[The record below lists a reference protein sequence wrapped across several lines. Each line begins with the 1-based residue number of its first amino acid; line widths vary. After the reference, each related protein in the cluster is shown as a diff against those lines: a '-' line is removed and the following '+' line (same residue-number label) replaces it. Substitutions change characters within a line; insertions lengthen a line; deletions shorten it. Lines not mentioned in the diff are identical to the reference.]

1 MAGGSK
7 IKIKGGVAS
16 KGEALVVDGALL
28 VTDVGAGAG
37 GAVRFLQ
44 NFSGQDSGSGVISVN
59 VMGAASATRE
69 LGIPIV
75 GAHQTRNVAVRI
87 RRDAAA
93 APGSWTLRLFRNDI
107 EVATF
112 TVATT

>member
-7 IKIKGGVAS
+7 IKIKGGVAG
-16 KGEALVVDGALL
+16 KGEALVIDGALL
-28 VTDVGAGAG
+28 VTDVGSGAG
-37 GAVRFLQ
+37 GTVRFLQ
-44 NFSGQDSGSGVISVN
+44 NFYGQDLSAGVTAVDLH
-59 VMGAASATRE
+59 GDDLDD
-69 LGIPIV
+69 LGIPTV

-112 TVATT
+112 TAATT